1 MCGRYAIIDGKKVL
15 ATFPLLQ
22 QAIREKGVF
31 SRLPHYNAAP
41 MQKLPVVAVREGSL
55 TLGRMQ
61 WWLVPH
67 WSKEPRSD
75 FSTFN
80 AKGETLDTSR
90 LFAPYFKGSRCL
102 IPADAFYEWKK
113 SMASKTVGQ
122 KAKQVVEKQP
132 MCIRMRDEQP
142 FMFAGLFSV
151 WKGGEDKDELPTF
164 TIITTAPNELLAPI
178 HNRMPVILS
187 PEEYDPWLDR
197 DYHDT
202 EKLKKMLVAYPPK
215 KMKAYRV
222 SRVVSSSQNNVPEC
236 VEELR
241 AEEEDLRRH

>member
-15 ATFPLLQ
+15 ASFPMLQ
-22 QAIREKGVF
+22 QAVQEKNVF
-31 SRLPHYNAAP
+31 AGLPQYNAAP
-41 MQKLPVVAVREGSL
+41 MQKLPVVAVREGVL

-67 WSKEPRSD
+67 WSKEPRSE

-80 AKGETLDTSR
+80 AKGENLEKSR

-102 IPADAFYEWKK
+102 IPADAFYEWRKA
-113 SMASKTVGQ
+113 SASKTAGG
-122 KAKQVVEKQP
+122 KTKEVVEKHP

-142 FMFAGLFSV
+142 FMFAGVFSV
-151 WKGGEDKDELPTF
+151 WKSKEDEEELPTF

-178 HNRMPVILS
+178 HSRMPVILS
-187 PEEYDPWLDR
+187 PEHYDRWLDR
-197 DYHDT
+197 DYHETD
-202 EKLKKMLVAYPPK
+202 KLMDLLVGYYSN

-236 VEELR
+236 LVPIPEGE
-241 AEEEDLRRH
+241 